1 MPPNLPHGAS
11 GLSPR
16 GDRNLAAVVIRTT
29 EVIDYSG
36 NVRLARALLPYAPM
50 IRRLSPVALT
60 LASTLALAYAA
71 TVLAPTR
78 YAATAR
84 VLLPEP
90 SEGSRLLK
98 IEQRAADPRQA
109 ADAVNARVRALAAQ
123 SALVIDEARVVAQRA
138 SLQLNLGIGALV
150 GLFLGTGL
158 LIYREKRRRPIA
170 SEKDLLRSLGE
181 PLLAA
186 RPMHPHALRP
196 LCQQLLEHWFVAG
209 RSLLAIVSPDS
220 GDGRSRL
227 AAQLAA
233 IFAELGVDTLLIDA
247 DLRSPVQH
255 RLFGL
260 PNRDGLAD
268 FLDGGRSRLA
278 RRGAHL
284 TVLVAGKAGADPLEL
299 LSRARLKALI
309 SEAATRYRVVLID
322 TPAAARGP
330 DLQMFAALAGGA
342 VVVARKGS
350 ADARSLA
357 SLKRALARCASRV
370 VATVLN
376 DR

>member
-1 MPPNLPHGAS
+1 
-11 GLSPR
+11 
-16 GDRNLAAVVIRTT
+16 
-29 EVIDYSG
+29 
-36 NVRLARALLPYAPM
+36 M

-60 LASTLALAYAA
+60 LASTLVLAYAA

-84 VLLPEP
+84 VLLPE
-90 SEGSRLLK
+90 SGEGSRLLK
-98 IEQRAADPRQA
+98 IEQSDTDPRQA
-109 ADAVNARVRALAAQ
+109 ADAVNARVRALAAK
-123 SALVIDEARVVAQRA
+123 SALVIDEAMVVAQRA

-158 LIYREKRRRPIA
+158 LIYRERRRRPVA
-170 SEKDLLRSLGE
+170 NEKDLLNNLGE

-186 RPMHPHALRP
+186 RPMQPHALRA
-196 LCQQLLEHWFVAG
+196 LCQQLLEHWFIGG
-209 RSLLAIVSPDS
+209 RSLLAIASPDS

-233 IFAELGVDTLLIDA
+233 GFADLGVDTLLVDA

-284 TVLVAGKAGADPLEL
+284 TVLVAGKTGADPLEL

-322 TPAAARGP
+322 TPAASRGP

-342 VVVARKGS
+342 VVLARKGRG
-350 ADARSLA
+350 DTRSLA
-357 SLKRALARCASRV
+357 RLKRALASCASRV

>member
-1 MPPNLPHGAS
+1 M
-11 GLSPR
+11 
-16 GDRNLAAVVIRTT
+16 
-29 EVIDYSG
+29 
-36 NVRLARALLPYAPM
+36 RLARALLPWAPM
-50 IRRLSPVALT
+50 IRRLSPVALS
-60 LASTLALAYAA
+60 LASTLVLAYAA

-84 VLLPEP
+84 VLLPES

-98 IEQRAADPRQA
+98 IEQSDADPRQA
-109 ADAVNARVRALAAQ
+109 ADAVNARVRALAAK
-123 SALVIDEARVVAQRA
+123 SALVIDEAMVVAQRA
-138 SLQLNLGIGALV
+138 SLQFNLGIGALV

-158 LIYREKRRRPIA
+158 LIHREKRRRPVA
-170 SEKDLLRSLGE
+170 NEKDLLKSLGE

-186 RPMHPHALRP
+186 RPMQPHALRA
-196 LCQQLLEHWFVAG
+196 LCQQLLEHWFIGG

-233 IFAELGVDTLLIDA
+233 GFAALGVDTLLVDA

-284 TVLVAGKAGADPLEL
+284 TVLVAGKTGADPLEL

-342 VVVARKGS
+342 VVLARKGS

>member
-1 MPPNLPHGAS
+1 
-11 GLSPR
+11 
-16 GDRNLAAVVIRTT
+16 
-29 EVIDYSG
+29 
-36 NVRLARALLPYAPM
+36 M

-60 LASTLALAYAA
+60 LATTLALAYGV

-90 SEGSRLLK
+90 GEGSRLLK

-109 ADAVNARVRALAAQ
+109 ADAVNARVRALVAK
-123 SALVIDEARVVAQRA
+123 SALVIDEAMVVAQRA
-138 SLQLNLGIGALV
+138 SLRFNLGIGALV

-158 LIYREKRRRPIA
+158 LIYGEKRRRPV
-170 SEKDLLRSLGE
+170 ENERDLLKSLGE

-196 LCQQLLEHWFVAG
+196 LCQQLLEHWFVGG
-209 RSLLAIVSPDS
+209 RALLPIVSPDG

-227 AAQLAA
+227 AAQLAGA
-233 IFAELGVDTLLIDA
+233 FAGLGVDTLLIDA

-268 FLDGGRSRLA
+268 FLEGGRSRLA

-284 TVLVAGKAGADPLEL
+284 TVLVAGKTRADPLEL
-299 LSRARLKALI
+299 LGRARLKALI
-309 SEAATRYRVVLID
+309 EEAARRYRVVLVD

-342 VVVARKGS
+342 VVLARKGS
-350 ADARSLA
+350 AEARSLA
-357 SLKRALARCASRV
+357 RLGRALARCAARV

-376 DR
+376 ER

>member
-1 MPPNLPHGAS
+1 WF
-11 GLSPR
+11 
-16 GDRNLAAVVIRTT
+16 
-29 EVIDYSG
+29 
-36 NVRLARALLPYAPM
+36 
-50 IRRLSPVALT
+50 
-60 LASTLALAYAA
+60 
-71 TVLAPTR
+71 
-78 YAATAR
+78 
-84 VLLPEP
+84 
-90 SEGSRLLK
+90 
-98 IEQRAADPRQA
+98 
-109 ADAVNARVRALAAQ
+109 
-123 SALVIDEARVVAQRA
+123 
-138 SLQLNLGIGALV
+138 IG
-150 GLFLGTGL
+150 
-158 LIYREKRRRPIA
+158 
-170 SEKDLLRSLGE
+170 
-181 PLLAA
+181 
-186 RPMHPHALRP
+186 
-196 LCQQLLEHWFVAG
+196 G

-233 IFAELGVDTLLIDA
+233 TFAELGVDTLLVDA

-284 TVLVAGKAGADPLEL
+284 TVLVAGKTGADPLEL